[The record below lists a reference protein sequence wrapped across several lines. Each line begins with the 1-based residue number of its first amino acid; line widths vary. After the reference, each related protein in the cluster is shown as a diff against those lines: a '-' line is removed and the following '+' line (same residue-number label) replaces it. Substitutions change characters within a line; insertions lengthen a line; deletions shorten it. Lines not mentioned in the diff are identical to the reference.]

1 MFRFFTIF
9 LLISLFFQTAY
20 SASDCELLLVTCR
33 QQSAAIHRE
42 LNKLIQSS
50 PPAKRIYLKI
60 RTAFAKN
67 RILKDCAQG
76 TLTSGTSGTTRGCTH
91 AQVAQAVAQVVEDA
105 IAKNPLISSDA
116 LGYGF
121 LVRGIIANAAAS
133 TGITVWV
140 NPQAEFLPTFVGFS
154 LGQVTFIA
162 ASLISP
168 FSEPISAKIRRFA
181 FGLKERNN
189 LEHGQAVGSKL
200 EAQADAIHATYTLRE
215 QYATDRIFVFRNAL
229 RLNFQT
235 AAVAFQSGDHEAV
248 AAEIA
253 DAAMAGYQYFKDID
267 PSERAIV
274 NTIHASFLIKIKN
287 PSSLKGP
294 VLTLIKERSTEF
306 DAKAEAYYLRALDA
320 WLMET

>member
-1 MFRFFTIF
+1 MFKFFKII
-9 LLISLFFQTAY
+9 LLILISFQEAFAT
-20 SASDCELLLVTCR
+20 SDCELLLLTR
-33 QQSAAIHRE
+33 QEQRVVINRE
-42 LNKLIQSS
+42 LNEILRSS

-67 RILKDCAQG
+67 QILKDCARAG
-76 TLTSGTSGTTRGCTH
+76 GCTH
-91 AQVAQAVAQVVEDA
+91 AQVAQAVAQVVESA
-105 IAKNPLISSDA
+105 IVKSHLMSSDA

-121 LVRGIIANAAAS
+121 LVGGIIANAAAS

-140 NPQAEFLPTFVGFS
+140 NPQSEFIPTFVGFS

-181 FGLKERNN
+181 FGLKGKNN
-189 LEHGQAVGSKL
+189 SEHGQVVSSPL

-215 QYATDRIFVFRNAL
+215 QYATDRIFVFRNAI

-235 AAVAFQSGDHEAV
+235 AAMAFQSGDPEV
-248 AAEIA
+248 VTAEIA
-253 DAAMAGYQYFKDID
+253 DAAIAGYEYFKDID

-274 NTIHASFLIKIKN
+274 NTIYASFLIKMN
-287 PSSLKGP
+287 HPSNLKEP
-294 VLTLIKERSTEF
+294 IMALIKERSIEF
-306 DAKAEAYYLRALDA
+306 DAKAEAYYNRALDA
-320 WLMET
+320 WLM